1 MALRRRQKSRRIYV
15 RQRTGPQ
22 SAHLWWSAVA
32 KLQASSVSMAYAAA
46 PRDRQTDRQRDGRIA
61 VSLNVPLLL
70 GRGHNERGEVQ
81 RSAPISAATSSLC
94 GWALVSGHGFTTPT
108 DDDDRVVPDGR
119 PRTSTDAGGHWL
131 KNSVGEAL
139 VLSTRS
145 CQRAKV
151 QPIATVVVQLQ
162 LPLISI
168 KCCLTAK
175 VSFIGRRFL

>member
-1 MALRRRQKSRRIYV
+1 MALRWRQKSRRIYV
-15 RQRTGPQ
+15 RPRTGPQ
-22 SAHLWWSAVA
+22 SAHLRWLSCRHTACLWPMQ
-32 KLQASSVSMAYAAA
+32 L
-46 PRDRQTDRQRDGRIA
+46 RHGTDRRTDRETDGSPYHL
-61 VSLNVPLLL
+61 VSPHLL

-94 GWALVSGHGFTTPT
+94 GCALVSGHGFTTPT